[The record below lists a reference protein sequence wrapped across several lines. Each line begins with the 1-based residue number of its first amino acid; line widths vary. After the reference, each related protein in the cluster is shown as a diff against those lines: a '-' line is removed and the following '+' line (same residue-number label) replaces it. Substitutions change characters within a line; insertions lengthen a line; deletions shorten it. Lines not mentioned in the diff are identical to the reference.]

1 MKHAKP
7 PHQVDSHTDDR
18 DISPTAQYDKPQATD
33 LKHQATQNSSHTS
46 DSFEIP
52 ATQAAKQAPAVQDA
66 ARDSNPTGDSFEIP
80 NTQAEGFADDFGGF
94 QGGGAG
100 IYLGDNEQAH
110 RAESTKTSEAV
121 QGAAEAGF
129 FSKSAAKPTRKAES
143 NTPKA
148 NAQGKAP
155 RLCGCVEFIYT
166 GKEPYT
172 LRLTSGESF
181 SLKPKEHFI
190 IPRGTLSRWC
200 EYKTTL
206 FKKN

>member
-1 MKHAKP
+1 MKHAKT
-7 PHQVDSHTDDR
+7 PHQAHSHTDDR

-46 DSFEIP
+46 NHF
-52 ATQAAKQAPAVQDA
+52 AKTQAA
-66 ARDSNPTGDSFEIP
+66 GFEIP
-80 NTQAEGFADDFGGF
+80 NKDSRIFDEKSLLCEQA
-94 QGGGAG
+94 QGS
-100 IYLGDNEQAH
+100 YLGGNDR
-110 RAESTKTSEAV
+110 RACEAIKDLS
-121 QGAAEAGF
+121 Q
-129 FSKSAAKPTRKAES
+129 KAES
-143 NTPKA
+143 KA
-148 NAQGKAP
+148 KAP

-190 IPRGTLSRWC
+190 IPRDTLSRWC

-206 FKKN
+206 FKKFRI